1 MKYNIIN
8 YNDKKHI
15 QKIFK
20 KKFLEININT
30 NFEKTENTC

>member
-15 QKIFK
+15 KKIFK
-20 KKFLEININT
+20 KKFLEINT
-30 NFEKTENTC
+30 NFRKIENTC